1 MMAPRHYVI
10 RGGVEGRDRLR
21 VLARVMWPTTSP
33 LLAEIGLSPSA
44 RCLDVGCGGGDVSLE
59 LARLVPDGHVVGVDL
74 DEAKLAIARGEAAE
88 AGVANVEFR
97 VEDIMEPPS
106 LDDRYDVAYARFVL
120 THLPDPVHAVRNIC
134 SRLAP
139 GGVVVVEDID
149 FSGSFCHP
157 DSVAFGRYVDWYTR
171 AVQGRGG
178 DPNIGPRLPAILHE
192 AGLEQRAMH
201 VVQPAGFSG
210 DVKLMPALTLEAIA
224 GAVVSSGLASEEEV
238 TDTVDELYAIAEK
251 EDLVLSGPRVV
262 QAWGRRP
269 RD

>member
-1 MMAPRHYVI
+1 MP
-10 RGGVEGRDRLR
+10 
-21 VLARVMWPTTSP
+21 
-33 LLAEIGLSPSA
+33 
-44 RCLDVGCGGGDVSLE
+44 
-59 LARLVPDGHVVGVDL
+59 
-74 DEAKLAIARGEAAE
+74 
-88 AGVANVEFR
+88 
-97 VEDIMEPPS
+97 
-106 LDDRYDVAYARFVL
+106 RFVL

-210 DVKLMPALTLEAIA
+210 EVKLMPALTLEAIA
-224 GAVVSSGLASEEEV
+224 EAVVSSGLAERGGGHGHGRRALRHRGEEN
-238 TDTVDELYAIAEK
+238 
-251 EDLVLSGPRVV
+251 LVLSGPRVV